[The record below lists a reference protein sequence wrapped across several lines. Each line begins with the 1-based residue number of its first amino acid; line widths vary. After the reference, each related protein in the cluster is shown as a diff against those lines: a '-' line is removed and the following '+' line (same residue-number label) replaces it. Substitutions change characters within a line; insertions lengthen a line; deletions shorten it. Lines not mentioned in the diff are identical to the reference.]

1 MIRTLRPELPTKP
14 AGRPES
20 GVKLSIPVELVT
32 SIAVLLAGDTGIAA
46 TLATVV

>member
-14 AGRPES
+14 PGRPES

-32 SIAVLLAGDTGIAA
+32 STAALLAGEAGIAA